1 VNDNAKGPAKSAG
14 AQLRR
19 YGEQALREDVQG
31 LLTEWAEEVQDSER
45 IFFRASVS
53 NRKMFWDWEN
63 SPIKKGEFPSQKT
76 HNKSSSCLF
85 RGQPTAHVPIP
96 DQTTC
101 TYLC

>member
-19 YGEQALREDVQG
+19 YGEQALREDIQG
-31 LLTEWAEEVQDSER
+31 ILAEWSEEVGKSEL

-63 SPIKKGEFPSQKT
+63 APIKKGK
-76 HNKSSSCLF
+76 
-85 RGQPTAHVPIP
+85 
-96 DQTTC
+96 
-101 TYLC
+101 